1 MNKKIIYNQ
10 VGFFGSCIMHQL
22 VEGNLGIG
30 WFFVSMLYGVKLI
43 YILFKKNKSFIIM
56 KLDIK
61 CNQIEDK
68 EDYYNLSIKSYKDEI
83 KGTFSREE
91 LRNLIEIIDN
101 SIL

>member
-1 MNKKIIYNQ
+1 
-10 VGFFGSCIMHQL
+10 
-22 VEGNLGIG
+22 
-30 WFFVSMLYGVKLI
+30 
-43 YILFKKNKSFIIM
+43 M